1 MVNKILVALDTS
13 QIARR
18 VFDRALFLAKASNSN
33 LMLLHALSPEDPDS
47 PISPGI
53 ISMELNAQASAEL
66 ISHYNQQWAAFE
78 KKGLE
83 QLQLFT
89 DEATAAGVPTEFT
102 QTPGSP
108 GRTICQLAESWDADL
123 IVMGRRGLSGLK
135 EFILGSISNYVIHH
149 AKCSIFL
156 VQD

>member
-13 QIARR
+13 EIAKR
-18 VFDRALFLAKASNSN
+18 VFDRALFIAKASNGS
-33 LMLLHALSPEDPDS
+33 LMLLHALSPEAADS
-47 PISPGI
+47 PVSPGI
-53 ISMELNAQASAEL
+53 ISMDLDSQASAEL
-66 ISHYNQQWAAFE
+66 IANYHQQWAAFE

-108 GRTICQLAESWDADL
+108 GRTICHLAENWEADL
-123 IVMGRRGLSGLK
+123 IVMGRRGLSGLS
-135 EFILGSISNYVIHH
+135 ELFLGSISSYVIHH
-149 AKCSIFL
+149 VKCSVFL